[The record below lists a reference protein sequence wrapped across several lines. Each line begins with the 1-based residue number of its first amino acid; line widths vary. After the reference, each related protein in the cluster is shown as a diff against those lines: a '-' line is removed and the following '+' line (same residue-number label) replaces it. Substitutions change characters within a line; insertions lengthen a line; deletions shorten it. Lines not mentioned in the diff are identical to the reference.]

1 MVEMINSLDGV
12 SCLNPHGAFYIMMNI
27 SPLIGKEYY
36 GTKIQNADDFAETF
50 LRVAKVAVV
59 PGTGFGAP
67 EYVRWSYATSMDNI
81 VEGLERLKK
90 FLRNQY

>member
-1 MVEMINSLDGV
+1 MLAGGE
-12 SCLNPHGAFYIMMNI
+12 C
-27 SPLIGKEYY
+27 Y

-50 LRVAKVAVV
+50 LRVAEVAVV

-67 EYVRWSYATSMDNI
+67 EYGRWSYATNMDHI
-81 VEGLERLKK
+81 VEGLERLKR

>member
-1 MVEMINSLDGV
+1 MLQFADTFRIL
-12 SCLNPHGAFYIMMNI
+12 
-27 SPLIGKEYY
+27 SPIPCMLAGGEYY